1 MTTYSI
7 VRFYAP
13 GQNKSSRVIRRG
25 LSLEEAQS
33 HCKHPSTRKE
43 GEWFDG
49 YTEE

>member
-1 MTTYSI
+1 MATYSI

-13 GQNKSSRVIRRG
+13 GQHKRNRVIRRG

-33 HCKHPSTRKE
+33 HCKHPSTRKPE
-43 GEWFDG
+43 EWFDG